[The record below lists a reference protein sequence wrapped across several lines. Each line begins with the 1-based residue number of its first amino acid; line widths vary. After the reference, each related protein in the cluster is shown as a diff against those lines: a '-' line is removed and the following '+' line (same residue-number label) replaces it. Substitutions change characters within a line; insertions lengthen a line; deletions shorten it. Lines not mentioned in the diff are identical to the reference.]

1 MREGRCII
9 GIVGRRDD
17 PSRLDPGALGPIVGT
32 PAGSSSE
39 DWSQSVEI
47 SGYIL
52 AVEKDGLPYIS
63 LQTADL
69 KGAGVAGLRFREAIE
84 GSSASLTSPG
94 VWPGDAYL
102 EWFLPPAAF
111 DAILAILRDGEPPSL
126 FVHRSQG
133 ELKCSLTGQI
143 KTRPVT

>member
-1 MREGRCII
+1 VSG
-9 GIVGRRDD
+9 
-17 PSRLDPGALGPIVGT
+17 
-32 PAGSSSE
+32 
-39 DWSQSVEI
+39 DWSRSVEI

-52 AVEKDGLPYIS
+52 AVDLDGLPHIS

-69 KGAGVAGLRFREAIE
+69 KGAGVAGLFFREAIE
-84 GSSASLTSPG
+84 GSSASLTSSG
-94 VWPGDAYL
+94 AWPGEAYL

-126 FVHRSQG
+126 YVYLSQG
-133 ELKCSLTGQI
+133 ELKCTLTGQT